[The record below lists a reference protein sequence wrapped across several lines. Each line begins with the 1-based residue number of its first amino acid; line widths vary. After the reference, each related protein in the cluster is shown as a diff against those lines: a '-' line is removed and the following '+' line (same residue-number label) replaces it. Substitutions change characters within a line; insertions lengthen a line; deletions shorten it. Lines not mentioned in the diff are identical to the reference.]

1 MICAKQ
7 KLKGGKQQ
15 FPLKDF
21 GATKYQIIIFKSSN
35 NYYFYVAEESNERE
49 QRVRAARSNH
59 YKTRVDCLLSSLRS
73 F

>member
-1 MICAKQ
+1 MIRAKK

-21 GATKYQIIIFKSSN
+21 GATKYSIIIFKSSN
-35 NYYFYVAEESNERE
+35 NYYFYVAEESNEHE
-49 QRVRAARSNH
+49 QRVRAVHH
-59 YKTRVDCLLSSLRS
+59 YKTRVNCLPSSLRS